1 MTDRVDSVRPLTP
14 MIAVLMTLVALTAVY
29 LRTEPIGLEGLW
41 MDEVFSASF
50 ANLSWADLVVAVTRY
65 DVHPPFYYLQLSVWR
80 WISAADSWLLL
91 NSVLW
96 SVITLGLVFQGTRR
110 EFGNATAVLAMMLV
124 AVCGSE
130 VMYATELRMYAMI
143 TAVTLV
149 GWHLADRWI
158 RDDRRTNTLM
168 LIMLILLLA
177 GLHGAAFVPAS
188 ALILYAL
195 VQSYICHQAVR
206 WRPVLS
212 LVGGCAVVFIPFLLN
227 SSVRSLSHLSAPAWA
242 DVVQTLSGW
251 LLGYGALPL
260 GFPIR
265 LAACAVVLGG
275 MLTVMLK
282 GPLRAK
288 LLMGCFVV
296 WPVVIVAGV
305 SHLVRPIWI
314 DRTLTFAV
322 PFWMVASVMCLA
334 SLQQTSA
341 RRLGHVLAFLLCACM
356 LVVSWQQTQLPRK
369 MQYKE
374 AAEFVGQHNT
384 NAAAIYVPVNVAF
397 WATARY
403 LHRAEWG
410 SLLKIQDPSKPD
422 RSEVWPKV
430 YDKLGPLWLKR
441 LGLVPERRV
450 LHTAHGNLWIG
461 LSPVPASVSRQ
472 GMWIVGTSQQ
482 EAAEACGEGLAVYG
496 KRFRGVSVW
505 RCGQL
510 AELGLGSR

>member
-1 MTDRVDSVRPLTP
+1 MTDRVDAVRPLAP
-14 MIAVLMTLVALTAVY
+14 RIVVLMTLVALIAVY
-29 LRTEPIGLEGLW
+29 LRTQPIGLEGLW

-96 SVITLGLVFQGTRR
+96 SVITLCLVFHGTRQ
-110 EFGNATAVLAMMLV
+110 EFGNATAVFAMMWV

-143 TAVTLV
+143 TAVTLT
-149 GWHLADRWI
+149 GWILSDRWV
-158 RDDRRTNTLM
+158 RDDRRANTWM

-188 ALILYAL
+188 ALILYAI
-195 VQSYICHQAVR
+195 VQSYVHHRAVR
-206 WRPVLS
+206 WRPVLW
-212 LVGGCAVVFIPFLLN
+212 LIGGCALVFIPFLLN
-227 SSVRSLSHLSAPAWA
+227 SSVRSLSHLSAPGWE
-242 DVVQTLSGW
+242 DVVRTLSGW

-265 LAACAVVLGG
+265 LAACVVVLVG

-282 GPLRAK
+282 GPLRAR
-288 LLMGCFVV
+288 LLMGCFVI
-296 WPVVIVAGV
+296 WPVVIVATV
-305 SHLVRPIWI
+305 SYLVRPIWI

-322 PFWMVASVMCLA
+322 PFWVVASAMCLA
-334 SLQQTSA
+334 SIQQSSA
-341 RRLGHVLAFLLCACM
+341 RRWGHVLAFILCACM
-356 LVVSWQQTQLPRK
+356 LVVSWMQGQLPRK

-384 NAAAIYVPVNVAF
+384 NAAAVYVPVNVAF

-403 LHRAEWG
+403 LYRPEWG
-410 SLLKIQDPSKPD
+410 SLLKLQDPSKPD

-450 LHTAHGNLWIG
+450 LHTAHGDLWIG

-482 EAAEACGEGLAVYG
+482 EAAEACGQGLAVSG

-510 AELGLGSR
+510 AGLGLGSR